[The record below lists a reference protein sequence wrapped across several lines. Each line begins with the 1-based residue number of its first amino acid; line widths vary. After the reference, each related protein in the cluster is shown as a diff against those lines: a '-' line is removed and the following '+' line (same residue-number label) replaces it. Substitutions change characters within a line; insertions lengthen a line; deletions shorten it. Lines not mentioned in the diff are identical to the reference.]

1 MKQHIVRLEFFQDEA
16 NGSYGLAHEKTI
28 GLNESFNAFWNG
40 IGIFH
45 DVFEHWFENEHKY
58 FQDDYAMN
66 VGGEISAMGA
76 MWYYYGALRARNR
89 RDFLTKKQHWNTV
102 DMRESMV
109 STIESLCVDAICY
122 GYTNFGRT
130 LESNVPRQKEVND
143 YTFESQITELWARL
157 DNKQVETSE
166 EQERECAIE
175 FKKSITYSKIANL
188 YRWGYKMASKLVPCN
203 DENTLLIDNFIEFWD
218 KFCERNEAESMSR
231 MFKGVEFVVKKD
243 KNNVLS
249 WVATFEGKNG
259 ASDYIVKSTQK
270 YVPDYDDILCSQMDA
285 ESILN

>member
-1 MKQHIVRLEFFQDEA
+1 MEKHIVRLEFFRDEA

-45 DVFEHWFENEHKY
+45 DVFEHWFEFEHKY

-76 MWYYYGALRARNR
+76 MWYYYGVLRARNR
-89 RDFLTKKQHWNTV
+89 KEFLDKNRRFRPI
-102 DMRESMV
+102 DMSEAMV
-109 STIESLCVDAICY
+109 STIEGLCVDAICY

-130 LESNVPRQKEVND
+130 LECRVPRQKDTKD

-157 DNKQVETSE
+157 DNRKVETNE

-188 YRWGYKMASKLVPCN
+188 YRWGYRMASKLVPDN
-203 DENTLLIDNFIEFWD
+203 EENTEMVDNFIEFWD
-218 KFCERNEAESMSR
+218 TFCEKNEAESMSR
-231 MFKGVEFVVKKD
+231 MFNGVEFVIKKD
-243 KNNVLS
+243 KSNVLS
-249 WVATFEGKNG
+249 WTATFEGKDGGN
-259 ASDYIVKSTQK
+259 DFVVKSSDK
-270 YVPDYDDILCSQMDA
+270 YVPSMDDFYTLNIEA
-285 ESILN
+285 EN